1 MTLSEE
7 VNPAKFGLS
16 DLLLRFQEFGNAPA
30 VHSEGVTITYSELL
44 YDIGVLEEKLS
55 SKIERGSICSFFG
68 DFSRKNITLIF
79 ALMKLRVILV
89 PLSHLSSAE
98 YGAYK
103 NIAGITHEIN
113 GSETSNFEVKTIIPP
128 KNPSPYYEELRK
140 RDAPG
145 LVVFSSGS
153 TGQPKGIVQDCD
165 RVIQKF
171 HRKRKD
177 SRTLLFLLMDHFGG
191 FNTLLSILSSG
202 GLAVCPPNRSPTE
215 VVQLIEEL
223 SIQILPATP
232 SFLKMMLDYKSIPK
246 EGLKSLKLITYG
258 TEAMSENLLQKLNVA
273 LPNVT
278 FKQTYGLSELGVM
291 PTLSAK
297 NDSTLVKLGGE
308 GFEYRVVEGI
318 LWIKAFSS
326 MLGYL
331 NADYPFDESGWFCT
345 GDIVEEENG
354 FIRFVGRNSETINI
368 GGQKVLPVEIE
379 NVLEA
384 DPNVL
389 RATVKE
395 ACSSL
400 GLNFV
405 EATIELIELENHRT
419 ARGRLR
425 KLCLQHLS
433 KFKVPSKF
441 YFREVGSNLNARFK
455 KVRKI

>member
-1 MTLSEE
+1 MPPITKYTSTDIE
-7 VNPAKFGLS
+7 VFCKS
-16 DLLLRFQEFGNAPA
+16 DLQKPLVE
-30 VHSEGVTITYSELL
+30 
-44 YDIGVLEEKLS
+44 
-55 SKIERGSICSFFG
+55 SFANQ
-68 DFSRKNITLIF
+68 KN
-79 ALMKLRVILV
+79 
-89 PLSHLSSAE
+89 
-98 YGAYK
+98 
-103 NIAGITHEIN
+103 
-113 GSETSNFEVKTIIPP
+113 
-128 KNPSPYYEELRK
+128 
-140 RDAPG
+140 
-145 LVVFSSGS
+145 
-153 TGQPKGIVQDCD
+153 
-165 RVIQKF
+165 
-171 HRKRKD
+171 
-177 SRTLLFLLMDHFGG
+177 
-191 FNTLLSILSSG
+191 
-202 GLAVCPPNRSPTE
+202 
-215 VVQLIEEL
+215 
-223 SIQILPATP
+223 
-232 SFLKMMLDYKSIPK
+232 
-246 EGLKSLKLITYG
+246 
-258 TEAMSENLLQKLNVA
+258 
-273 LPNVT
+273 
-278 FKQTYGLSELGVM
+278 
-291 PTLSAK
+291 
-297 NDSTLVKLGGE
+297 LVKLGGE
-308 GFEYRVVEGI
+308 GFEYSVVEGI